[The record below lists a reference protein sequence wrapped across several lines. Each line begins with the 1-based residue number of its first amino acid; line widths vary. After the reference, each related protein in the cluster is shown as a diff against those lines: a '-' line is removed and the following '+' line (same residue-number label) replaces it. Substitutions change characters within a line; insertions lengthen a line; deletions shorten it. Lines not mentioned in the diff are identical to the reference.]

1 MVRPFVLWRCP
12 DDEGTNA
19 PMDES
24 EFPFERLEVFQLAMQ
39 LAPIIQAIVRRL
51 PPGFGDLRDHIRRS
65 ERSIRLNISEGS
77 GKRPA
82 RMKAARYDTA
92 RASANECA
100 AASQKLGYSAWPTSA
115 RSTRPMRCSAGSPA
129 C

>member
-1 MVRPFVLWRCP
+1 M
-12 DDEGTNA
+12 DD
-19 PMDES
+19 S

-39 LAPIIQAIVRRL
+39 LAPIIQAIVSRL
-51 PPGFGDLRDHIRRS
+51 PPGYGDLRDHIRRS

-100 AASQKLGYSAWPTSA
+100 AAIAEVRLFRLADERQINEADALL
-115 RSTRPMRCSAGSPA
+115 RRITRMLTRLIQRWDAEGRFG
-129 C
+129 